1 MMCMVRVNLQSLDFI
16 MSDSSVCEAAVLGA
30 LM

>member
-1 MMCMVRVNLQSLDFI
+1 MMCVVRIDLQSLEFS

-30 LM
+30 LI